1 MTDTTTIEFN
11 DDIILDNPEEVFHD
25 LVEEGLTESEAI
37 RELIGDGILS
47 YILRTQYPEF
57 DDSDIEVRETELGKY
72 EVSKIWITK

>member
-72 EVSKIWITK
+72 EVSKI